1 MHNIVIYDKLTIINK
16 SKIDTLIYLFLLVC
30 VILLFLFI
38 GFGVVSRDV
47 FFLVEVYFSS
57 FFPVITSSIWCDF
70 ILLVSI

>member
-47 FFLVEVYFSS
+47 FFLVEVCFSS
-57 FFPVITSSIWCDF
+57 HFLDGIVT
-70 ILLVSI
+70 